1 MLENYREARE
11 RYEFQMGPVRGGL
24 ATALDILTDA
34 LALVGQ
40 HGVYCRSTRQP
51 QYPAMDVRL
60 VVEQI
65 EDSKALIIEAIQKL
79 KTGLDKEA

>member
-1 MLENYREARE
+1 MLDHYNETRE
-11 RYEFQMGPVRGGL
+11 RYEFQFGPLRGRL

-40 HGVYCRSTRQP
+40 HGIYCRSSRQP

-60 VVEQI
+60 VLQQI
-65 EDSKALIIEAIQKL
+65 EDSKALIIEAMQES
-79 KTGLDKEA
+79 KENPRP